1 MASHTPFCSRK
12 VSSAWGRVSR
22 SSSKGKKGARVNS
35 KKAPR
40 PRQCPREKRYRKNQQ
55 IERLIGCLIAQ
66 HLKLV
71 VKTGVFKRDKIR
83 QAGCLF
89 HQQQVHPGGELFV
102 HRTL

>member
-1 MASHTPFCSRK
+1 
-12 VSSAWGRVSR
+12 
-22 SSSKGKKGARVNS
+22 
-35 KKAPR
+35 
-40 PRQCPREKRYRKNQQ
+40 
-55 IERLIGCLIAQ
+55 LIAQ